1 MRSSGLLVPGNSEMV
16 LDLAMLSLAR
26 NSEGAG
32 MIRVRQDGAE
42 ETVFESRLDASAPL
56 HTSLEIMEPGRYL
69 IEIALS

>member
-1 MRSSGLLVPGNSEMV
+1 
-16 LDLAMLSLAR
+16 
-26 NSEGAG
+26 

-69 IEIALS
+69 VEIALS